1 MENSETKPIKRHSA
15 IVKFSQ
21 EHHFGLLLVWKIREG
36 IKKMVATERLSSYA
50 QFIFENNLKQ
60 HFREEEALL
69 FVKLKDND
77 PLKQRATG
85 EHQLIYQLIEK
96 IKTDGNNLQVIV
108 DFADLLD
115 KHIRFEEREL
125 FQTLQNDLSEAE
137 LNEIAALHSTEKI
150 ADADNQWD
158 DHFWVKNL

>member
-85 EHQLIYQLIEK
+85 EHQLIYQLIY
-96 IKTDGNNLQVIV
+96 
-108 DFADLLD
+108 
-115 KHIRFEEREL
+115 
-125 FQTLQNDLSEAE
+125 
-137 LNEIAALHSTEKI
+137 
-150 ADADNQWD
+150 
-158 DHFWVKNL
+158 